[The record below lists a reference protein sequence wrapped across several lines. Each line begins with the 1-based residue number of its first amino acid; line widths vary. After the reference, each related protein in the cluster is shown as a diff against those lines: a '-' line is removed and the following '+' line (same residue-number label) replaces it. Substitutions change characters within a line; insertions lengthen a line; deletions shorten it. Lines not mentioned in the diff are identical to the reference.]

1 MTAVPQEPASSSPP
15 ASPPPAADDREAD
28 LARLGAESD
37 TERAVKRI
45 VPWII
50 SIALH
55 LGLVLMASL
64 LTWTVV
70 MLQRDEEPVRIVAD
84 FNAMQYDPV
93 VRLDTPQTEQAEQVV
108 QDRVETES
116 LTDQI
121 DDQLGLEID
130 PISLLAGPSEG
141 ELARFAPEPT
151 GATATF
157 VGLSSTNAR
166 RIVYVIDASGS
177 MLRSLPIVLEELARS
192 LDGLGPRQEFSIIFF
207 QRNEALMVPPRTQL
221 VPATVTQKMRVLAWI
236 DERVIPEGRSNPLEA
251 IELALSF
258 RPDVVFLLSVNI
270 TGAEEY
276 EIDQADLLAL
286 LDELNPR
293 DPATGRRR
301 TQINCVQFLD
311 PDPLGTLEKI
321 AAEHGGERG
330 YKFLDR
336 EELGLRAP

>member
-1 MTAVPQEPASSSPP
+1 MPQESSTSPTSD
-15 ASPPPAADDREAD
+15 SPPPVADRAGAD
-28 LARLGAESD
+28 LAALGAESD

-45 VPWII
+45 VPWIV
-50 SIALH
+50 SVALH

-64 LTWTVV
+64 LTWTVI
-70 MLQRDEEPVRIVAD
+70 MLQREQEPVRIVAD
-84 FNAMQYDPV
+84 FNAMRYEPV
-93 VRLDTPQTEQAEQVV
+93 ARLDMEEAERAEQVV
-108 QDRVETES
+108 ADRVESES
-116 LTDQI
+116 LADRI
-121 DDQLGLEID
+121 EDQLGLEID
-130 PISLLAGPSEG
+130 PVSLLAGPAEG
-141 ELARFAPEPT
+141 ELARFAPEPS

-192 LDGLGPRQEFSIIFF
+192 LDGLGPRQEFSVIFF
-207 QRNEALMVPPRTQL
+207 QRNEAVIVPPRTRL
-221 VPATVTQKMRVLAWI
+221 VPATEDEKVRALTWI
-236 DERVIPEGRSNPLEA
+236 DEHVIPEGRSNPLEA
-251 IELALSF
+251 IEKALSF
-258 RPDVVFLLSVNI
+258 RPDVIFLLSVNI
-270 TGAEEY
+270 TGTAEY
-276 EIDQADLLAL
+276 EIDQADLLVL

-293 DPATGRRR
+293 DPDSGRRR

>member
-1 MTAVPQEPASSSPP
+1 VPQESSSP
-15 ASPPPAADDREAD
+15 SPPPPAPPQPPSEDPTVD
-28 LARLGAESD
+28 LTVLGAESE

-50 SIALH
+50 SVALH
-55 LGLVLMASL
+55 FGLVMAGFL

-84 FNAMQYDPV
+84 FNAMRYEPV
-93 VRLDTPQTEQAEQVV
+93 TRLDSEQLERAEHLV
-108 QDRVETES
+108 QDRVRSEPPAE
-116 LTDQI
+116 QI
-121 DDQLGLEID
+121 IDQLDLAID
-130 PISLLAGPSEG
+130 PLSLLAEPG
-141 ELARFAPEPT
+141 EADLARFAPEPS

-192 LDGLGPRQEFSIIFF
+192 LDGLGPRQEFSVIFF
-207 QRNEALMVPPRTQL
+207 QRNEAVIVPPPTRL
-221 VPATVTQKMRVLAWI
+221 VPATDDEKARVLSWI
-236 DERVIPEGRSNPLEA
+236 DEQVIPAGRSNPLAA
-251 IELALSF
+251 IEKALSF
-258 RPDVVFLLSVNI
+258 RPDVIFLLSENI
-270 TGAEEY
+270 TGSGEF

-286 LDELNPR
+286 LDGLNPR
-293 DPATGRRR
+293 DPGTGRRR

-321 AAEHGGERG
+321 AREHGGERG

-336 EELGLRAP
+336 AELGLRAP